1 MPRRHLSWRWMS
13 HRFICG
19 RCCDRIRQTWQFVCL
34 VHQLIRSADQL
45 ILFGLITSELLNSL
59 FSHSVSVSSSIG
71 ETDNGKWSVST
82 EMFIFPVQ
90 DFCSLHVWMP
100 ACVCVFNFYV
110 CVCGQSRWNT
120 KHHVTS
126 LPVGGITRTEG
137 VTAGD
142 RRGRRGVEALC
153 VPQANRPDK
162 IRVEG
167 AQLEAFLSWPLSPPL
182 SHSSKPPAAFS
193 LSVLSV
199 PTFYLLTSLSCFNS
213 SFHSPPPFSLP
224 LHPLFFIFQTIS
236 SCLEFPSI
244 VSLLLCGVSPP
255 VLRFTASSPSPLSSS
270 SPSQQEPSKV
280 GSAFSM

>member
-1 MPRRHLSWRWMS
+1 MFWSNQTDVTICLSGTPINS
-13 HRFICG
+13 QC
-19 RCCDRIRQTWQFVCL
+19 
-34 VHQLIRSADQL
+34 RSADFIWSNYIWTFKL
-45 ILFGLITSELLNSL
+45 TVFTLAL
-59 FSHSVSVSSSIG
+59 SVSVSSSIG
-71 ETDNGKWSVST
+71 ETDNGKWSVSA

-90 DFCSLHVWMP
+90 DFCSLHVWKPASVCMFTRISMC
-100 ACVCVFNFYV
+100 ACVCEQN
-110 CVCGQSRWNT
+110 RWNT
-120 KHHVTS
+120 RHHMAS
-126 LPVGGITRTEG
+126 LPVGGITWTEG

-182 SHSSKPPAAFS
+182 SHSSKPLAALF

-199 PTFYLLTSLSCFNS
+199 PTFYLLTSLSCFNLS
-213 SFHSPPPFSLP
+213 SHSPPPFSLP

-244 VSLLLCGVSPP
+244 VFLLLCGVSPP
-255 VLRFTASSPSPLSSS
+255 VLHFTASSPSPLSSS
-270 SPSQQEPSKV
+270 SPSQQDPSKV